1 MNKFS
6 VNDDVTFESIENK
19 ILDIVND
26 VYYLYFTNSISDDSY
41 EKIVDMLVESKNI
54 IKNETEVKQY
64 GKEWRQ

>member
-41 EKIVDMLVESKNI
+41 EKIVNMLVESKNI

>member
-64 GKEWRQ
+64 GKE